1 MMNVLWRTL
10 AMAGLLAIG
19 LPARAD
25 DKSAE
30 ALTLK
35 SVYSDQKVVSDARQV
50 RLSMKLDDKGNG
62 SGTLTLDPNLHDQ
75 FGATQIAIT
84 EVPVRVRLTR
94 DDGRDAKGRRLYEL
108 RPVGAEGKIDEDGD
122 HWMLVRPL
130 KAGSS
135 SLLIFADKSGKFQD
149 ILTLE

>member
-35 SVYSDQKVVSDARQV
+35 SAYSDKKVISDARQV
-50 RLSMKLDDKGNG
+50 RLSVKLDDKGNG
-62 SGTLTLDPNLHDQ
+62 SGTLTLDPNLHNDL
-75 FGATQIAIT
+75 GSTQIAIT
-84 EVPVRVRLTR
+84 EIPVRVRVVQ

-108 RPVGAEGKIDEDGD
+108 KRVVEEGKVDERGE
-122 HWMLVRPL
+122 HWFLIRPL
-130 KAGSS
+130 KTTAPAM
-135 SLLIFADKSGKFQD
+135 LIFADDAGRFREV
-149 ILTLE
+149 LTLE